1 MKSVLIYYFAIGA
14 VVNFLWILLTMWAD
28 KDLLTKEDLRNPL
41 GFIFAFISIY
51 NKKFSKKIISN
62 SFMLALKKNYLNI
75 YPHLNLL

>member
-51 NKKFSKKIISN
+51 IDYGIIIIPFWTLVILAYISSYGANIKKI
-62 SFMLALKKNYLNI
+62 
-75 YPHLNLL
+75 